1 VQYAVRYP
9 HPTNGGI
16 SLTRGYTYNPPKA
29 PGTIT
34 TGLNGSQ
41 WDTTMDQMRAC
52 YQAIKVTDPA
62 TAKKYP
68 AQAHNIISAMSFP
81 RNRES
86 RLE

>member
-1 VQYAVRYP
+1 MRCDIRTP
-9 HPTNGGI
+9 PTA
-16 SLTRGYTYNPPKA
+16 SASRGVTPTILRKH

-41 WDTTMDQMRAC
+41 WDTTMDQMGAC

-68 AQAHNIISAMSFP
+68 AQAHNIISAMTFP
-81 RNRES
+81 RNPRVEA
-86 RLE
+86 